1 MDIKINSLH
10 FKTDQK
16 LETFIYNKVEKL
28 ANYFNG
34 VIGADVSLKIANT
47 QTNENK
53 IAEIRLIIPGN
64 DLYVKKQSKSFEES
78 IDKSVDALKRQLT
91 KHKNKLKG
99 E

>member
-16 LETFIYNKVEKL
+16 LEIFIQNKVEKL
-28 ANYFNG
+28 ANYYNG
-34 VIGADVSLKIANT
+34 VIGADVSLKLANT

-64 DLYVKKQSKSFEES
+64 DLYVKKQSKTFEES

>member
-16 LETFIYNKVEKL
+16 LEVFIQNKVEKL
-28 ANYFNG
+28 ANYYNG

-64 DLYVKKQSKSFEES
+64 DLYVKKQSKTFEES